1 MDWIRIGID
10 IKHAREKKGM
20 LQIDLAKEL
29 GVSNV
34 FISQIEASKKKPSA
48 ENLIKISK
56 ILDINFFEH

>member
-1 MDWIRIGID
+1 MDWIKIGTD
-10 IKHAREKKGM
+10 IRNAREKKGM

-56 ILDINFFEH
+56 ILDINFFKH